1 MVKIKMT
8 KKKFP
13 LRTISLESMSIPPQA
28 KLAFKGKVFEVWQWE
43 QRLFD
48 GSVETFEQLKRQ
60 NTAQVIPVIGDN
72 ILIQLESQPNV
83 SQSFLSLPGGRCFLS
98 ENSLD
103 AAKRE
108 LLEETGYTSDDWIL
122 CKEQN
127 SIGRIEWTVYTYI
140 ARNCVF
146 KKSPE
151 LDSGEKIET
160 RLISFEEF
168 LMLTENP
175 LFYEREL
182 IPMLL
187 YVRFDEK
194 IKEEFHNLLFKK

>member
-1 MVKIKMT
+1 M
-8 KKKFP
+8 
-13 LRTISLESMSIPPQA
+13 RTISPEGTPIPAHA

-60 NTAQVIPVIGDN
+60 NTAQVIPVVGDN

-83 SQSFLSLPGGRCFLS
+83 SQPFLSLPGGRCLPN
-98 ENSLD
+98 EKSLD

-108 LLEETGYTSDDWIL
+108 LLEETGYVSDDWIL

-127 SIGRIEWTVYTYI
+127 SIGRIDWTVYTYI

-146 KKSPE
+146 KKSPQ
-151 LDSGEKIET
+151 LDSGEKINT
-160 RLISFEEF
+160 RFVTFEEF
-168 LMLTENP
+168 LMLSEDQS
-175 LFYEREL
+175 FYEREL
-182 IPMLL
+182 TPMLL
-187 YVRFDEK
+187 CARFDQK
-194 IKEEFHNLLFKK
+194 IKNEFRNLLFKKK

>member
-1 MVKIKMT
+1 MT
-8 KKKFP
+8 KEKFP
-13 LRTISLESMSIPPQA
+13 MRAISLEGTSIPPQA

-43 QRLFD
+43 QKLFD
-48 GSVETFEQLKRQ
+48 GRVGAFEQLKRP
-60 NTAQVIPVIGDN
+60 NTAQVIPVVGGN
-72 ILIQLESQPNV
+72 ILVQLESQPNI
-83 SQSFLSLPGGRCFLS
+83 SQPFLSLPGGRCLLN

-108 LLEETGYTSDDWIL
+108 LLEETGYASDDFVL

-146 KKSPE
+146 QKSPQ

-160 RLISFEEF
+160 RLVSFEEF
-168 LMLTENP
+168 LMLSENQ

-187 YVRFDEK
+187 YARFDQK
-194 IKEEFHNLLFKK
+194 IKDEFHNLLFKK